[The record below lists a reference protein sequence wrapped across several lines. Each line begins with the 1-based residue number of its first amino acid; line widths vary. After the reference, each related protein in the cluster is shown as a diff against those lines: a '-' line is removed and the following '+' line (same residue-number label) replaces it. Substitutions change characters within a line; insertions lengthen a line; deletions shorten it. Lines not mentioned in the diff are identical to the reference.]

1 MDHLEVKQY
10 PHHFLWNEKWEKW
23 GCITP
28 TWKLEDP
35 VWLVIFPFSWVGILW
50 KHEAEPHSAPVPQ
63 WGQLRRKG
71 SCQHLV
77 QPWWCAKCS
86 TIVLSSCDWWGCCL
100 SHLHIYQWYFSF
112 FIQTLCMLHTIF
124 SKSPQKSLMQKK
136 KGGGGLV
143 LLNDIIHFKM
153 SPPHSLSQ
161 SWAQIFSFIESDN
174 DHLDLTWV
182 AEANKPAWVSCLF
195 NVSEWSKQANLWIK
209 KMIFLK
215 PQPFPTDRNQ
225 TLTCPWWVR
234 ASHQQIWEQ
243 ELIKR
248 SKWKHNKHN

>member
-1 MDHLEVKQY
+1 MIGGGAVYHISTFTNGTLVSSFR
-10 PHHFLWNEKWEKW
+10 HFV
-23 GCITP
+23 CFTP
-28 TWKLEDP
+28 
-35 VWLVIFPFSWVGILW
+35 S
-50 KHEAEPHSAPVPQ
+50 SASLHRSP
-63 WGQLRRKG
+63 
-71 SCQHLV
+71 SC
-77 QPWWCAKCS
+77 K
-86 TIVLSSCDWWGCCL
+86 
-100 SHLHIYQWYFSF
+100 
-112 FIQTLCMLHTIF
+112 
-124 SKSPQKSLMQKK
+124 KK

-143 LLNDIIHFKM
+143 LLNDIIHFKI
-153 SPPHSLSQ
+153 SPPHCLSQ